1 MLLGNLPNAQCGYFC
16 THKNGIS
23 PNLIVTHWSFC
34 HGYSFY
40 LLSKNIT
47 GNIMRYNLM
56 SAWNTMLCNFLANP
70 SAWDAIRFE
79 TKANILDLSEL
90 QMNGATYKSRMKIS
104 AGGVGRNLA
113 EGISKLHGRTRFIS
127 AVGDDQN
134 GVFIRNL
141 MPKLCITDSL
151 IINSIIPTA
160 NCAVVLDSAGDC
172 KVVVGDMQIHSSITP
187 DLVSD
192 TL

>member
-1 MLLGNLPNAQCGYFC
+1 MR
-16 THKNGIS
+16 
-23 PNLIVTHWSFC
+23 
-34 HGYSFY
+34 
-40 LLSKNIT
+40 T
-47 GNIMRYNLM
+47 GNV
-56 SAWNTMLCNFLANP
+56 
-70 SAWDAIRFE
+70 D
-79 TKANILDLSEL
+79 
-90 QMNGATYKSRMKIS
+90 MNGATYKSRMKIS

-151 IINSIIPTA
+151 IINSIHPTA

-187 DLVSD
+187 DLALHRSVDYSSSGIPKEYE
-192 TL
+192 LRSLYGLQI